1 MKLASQLAERSKE
14 VLLTGKWVAGTNI
27 KDQIIDLDWKQAIA
41 RIDTLNTIADLVFHI
56 NYYIAGVADVLEG
69 KPLNIRDK
77 FSFDAPPVNSEQ
89 DWSDRIDTFCTDAER
104 FVSLVNNM
112 TDKDLLKPFIDEK
125 YGNYLRN
132 IDVIL
137 EHSYYHFGQI
147 VLIRKL
153 LEKNNEIDPLIHDQT
168 L

>member
-1 MKLASQLAERSKE
+1 MKLASQLVERSKE

-27 KDQIIDLDWKQAIA
+27 KEQIIDLDWKQAIT
-41 RIDTLNTIADLVFHI
+41 RIDNLNTIADLVFHI

-69 KPLNIRDK
+69 GPLKIKDK
-77 FSFDAPPVNSEQ
+77 YSFDAPVITSEK
-89 DWSDRIDTFCTDAER
+89 DWNDRVDTFCTDSER
-104 FVSLVNNM
+104 FIGQLQKMS
-112 TDKDLLKPFIDEK
+112 DEDLLKPFVEEK

-132 IDVIL
+132 IEVIL

-153 LEKNNEIDPLIHDQT
+153 LLHKDQE
-168 L
+168 